1 MDTAV
6 YIVTVIVSV
15 SWSVWLYVLWT
26 DAGGLREESGFRLL
40 WVITPSSYLLL
51 LALSGWQQAA
61 FIRLDLIGLSA
72 LCGLTVLLSVA
83 LAVGLGGAPH
93 GRRHWYITVL
103 ALYNVVGVLVVGAA
117 YLVRAFPPLL
127 IRVSYFFR
135 EWADLDFFSFLWL
148 GLSPETGQADLVG
161 MLNKLFIA
169 LLSYLPITVLRVVYT
184 GRQRRRLRS
193 EIEELRKRLAHIE
206 DTISHY
212 SKT

>member
-1 MDTAV
+1 V
-6 YIVTVIVSV
+6 
-15 SWSVWLYVLWT
+15 
-26 DAGGLREESGFRLL
+26 
-40 WVITPSSYLLL
+40 LL

-61 FIRLDLIGLSA
+61 FIRLDLIGLVA
-72 LCGLTVLLSVA
+72 LCIITVLSAVPLA
-83 LAVGLGGAPH
+83 LGLGGAPH
-93 GRRHWYITVL
+93 GRRQWYTTVL
-103 ALYNVVGVLVVGAA
+103 ALYNVAAVLLVSGA

-193 EIEELRKRLAHIE
+193 EIKELRQRIAHIE
-206 DTISHY
+206 EEISHY

>member
-1 MDTAV
+1 M
-6 YIVTVIVSV
+6 
-15 SWSVWLYVLWT
+15 
-26 DAGGLREESGFRLL
+26 REESGFRLL
-40 WVITPSSYLLL
+40 WVVTPSSYLLL

-61 FIRLDLIGLSA
+61 FIRLDLIGLAA
-72 LCGLTVLLSVA
+72 LCVMTVLAAVA
-83 LAVGLGGAPH
+83 LAVGLAGTPQN
-93 GRRHWYITVL
+93 RRHWYTTVL
-103 ALYNVVGVLVVGAA
+103 ALYNVAGVLVVCAA

-161 MLNKLFIA
+161 MMNKVFIA
-169 LLSYLPITVLRVVYT
+169 LLSYIPITVLRVVYT

-193 EIEELRKRLAHIE
+193 EIEELRKRIAHIE
-206 DTISHY
+206 ENINHY